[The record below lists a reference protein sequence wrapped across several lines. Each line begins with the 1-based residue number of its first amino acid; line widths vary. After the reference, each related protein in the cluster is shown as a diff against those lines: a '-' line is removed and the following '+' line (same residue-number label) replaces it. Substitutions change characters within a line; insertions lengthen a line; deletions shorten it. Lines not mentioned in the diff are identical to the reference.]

1 MLTTI
6 VSFIVVLGIL
16 IFFHEL
22 GHFMVAKYVGVQVE
36 EFAIGM
42 GPKLISKQKGE
53 TLYSLRAL
61 PLGGFCKMTGE
72 MPIDEESDEEEIKL
86 YEQAVEDERT
96 LFQKSILE
104 RFGVL
109 SMGSIMNF
117 VLGILLFALIFT
129 FFGVPV
135 EESDSTVIGQVAPQ
149 APAYEAGLRDH
160 DEIVAIDGVEVN
172 EWQEVQAKI
181 HQSQEEELLFQVER
195 DGDNLEYR
203 VTPEY
208 AEEVD
213 NAIIGIN
220 PVFERERLNPISALG
235 RGIMQTVMMIFGI
248 LYAFGQ
254 MITGQMGTGG
264 VAGPVGIAS
273 MIGDSARSGLMRLME
288 FTALIS
294 INLGVINLLPIPALD
309 GGRLIFLL
317 VEAVRGKPVD
327 PEKEGLVHL
336 IGMAFLLLLMVVIVF
351 FDIQRIFS

>member
-6 VSFIVVLGIL
+6 ISFIVVLGIL

-72 MPIDEESDEEEIKL
+72 MPIDEDTDEEELKL
-86 YEQAVEDERT
+86 YEQAVKEEKT

-117 VLGILLFALIFT
+117 LLGVLLFALIFM
-129 FFGVPV
+129 FFGVPTGQ
-135 EESDSTVIGQVAPQ
+135 SDSTVIGQVYPQ
-149 APAYEAGLRDH
+149 APAYEAGLRDQ
-160 DEIVAIDGVEVN
+160 DKIIAIDGVELDNWENV
-172 EWQEVQAKI
+172 VSII
-181 HQSQEEELLFQVER
+181 HQSPEQELLLEIER
-195 DGDNLEYR
+195 DGEILEYR

-208 AEEVD
+208 DESID
-213 NAIIGIN
+213 NAMIGIT
-220 PVFERERLNPISALG
+220 PVLYRERINPISALI
-235 RGIMQTVMMIFGI
+235 RGVMQTLMFIFGI
-248 LYAFGQ
+248 LHAFGQ
-254 MITGQMGTGG
+254 MITGQMAAE

-273 MIGDSARSGLMRLME
+273 MIGDSARSGSLRLME

-294 INLGVINLLPIPALD
+294 INLGVINLLPLPALD
-309 GGRLIFLL
+309 GGRLVFLL
-317 VEAVRGKPVD
+317 IEAVRGKPVD

-336 IGMAFLLLLMVVIVF
+336 VGMGVLLLLMVVIVF

>member
-72 MPIDEESDEEEIKL
+72 MPIDEEADEEEIKL

-117 VLGILLFALIFT
+117 VLGILLFALIFM
-129 FFGVPV
+129 FFGVPTGQ
-135 EESDSTVIGQVAPQ
+135 SDSTVIGQVQPQ
-149 APAYEAGLRDH
+149 SPAYEAGLRDH
-160 DEIVAIDGVEVN
+160 DQIIAIDGVEVD
-172 EWQEVQAKI
+172 EWQEVQTKI
-181 HQSQEEELLFQVER
+181 HQSQEEELLLEVER
-195 DGDNLEYR
+195 DGAVLEYR

-208 AEEVD
+208 EERVD
-213 NAIIGIN
+213 NAIIGIA
-220 PVFERERLNPISALG
+220 PVFQRERINPISALG
-235 RGIMQTVMMIFGI
+235 RGIMQTVMLIFGI
-248 LYAFGQ
+248 LHAFGQ
-254 MITGQMGTGG
+254 MITGQMAAE

-273 MIGDSARSGLMRLME
+273 MIGDSARSGLLRLME

-309 GGRLIFLL
+309 GGRLVFLL

-336 IGMAFLLLLMVVIVF
+336 VGMALLLLLMVVIVF